1 MSNTEFDLVIIGSG
15 PAGYVGAIRASQL
28 GLKTAIVEKEKT
40 LGGTCLNVGCIP
52 SKAMLESSEHFLQ
65 ANHSLSEHGVD
76 LSGVKLNL
84 KNLLARKDKIVGEL
98 TGGVDYLMKKN
109 NVEKFSGWGQL
120 VSANEVKVSGGDKE
134 TVLKAKNIMLAT
146 GSAPNTL
153 PGLEYNGTT
162 IISST
167 EALSLEK
174 VPKKMLVIGAG
185 AIGLEM
191 GSVWMRLGSE
201 VTVIEYA
208 DKICGPMDKGISKRL
223 MQILKKQGM
232 NFITGAKVTQAD
244 AKKSSVELTYEV
256 MKTGETEKIKGDIC
270 LVAAGRV
277 PYSDKLGLDE
287 LGIEKDKRGFVQVN
301 EHFQTKFSNVYAV
314 GDLIPGPMLAH
325 KAEEEAVA
333 VAEIVAGQ
341 SGHVNYFTV
350 PSVIY
355 TDPEVASVGYTEEE
369 LKAQN
374 IPYKSGTFPFSA
386 NGRAKALG
394 QTDGQVKIL
403 AHKETDQ
410 ILGGHI
416 IGPRASELLSEI
428 IVCMEFG
435 GSAED
440 LARSF
445 HSHPT
450 LSEVVREAALNVDKL
465 ARQM

>member
-28 GLKTAIVEKEKT
+28 GLKVAIVEKDKT

-52 SKAMLESSEHFLQ
+52 SKALLESSEHFLQ
-65 ANHSLSEHGVD
+65 ANHSLAEHGVD
-76 LSGVKLNL
+76 IGSVKLNL
-84 KNLLARKDKIVGEL
+84 DKLMSRKNKIVDEL
-98 TGGVDYLMKKN
+98 TAGVDYLMTKN
-109 NVEKFSGWGQL
+109 KVEKFNGWGEVL
-120 VSANEVKVSGGDKE
+120 SANEVQVTGKE
-134 TVLKAKNIMLAT
+134 TIVLKAKNIMLAT
-146 GSAPNTL
+146 GSIPSNL
-153 PGLEYNGTT
+153 PGLDYNGTN

-167 EALSLEK
+167 EALSLPQ
-174 VPKKMLVIGAG
+174 VPKELLVIGAG

-191 GSVWMRLGSE
+191 GSVWMRLGSK
-201 VTVIEYA
+201 VTVLEYG
-208 DKICGPMDKGISKRL
+208 DKICGPMDKSTSKRL
-223 MQILKKQGM
+223 QQILKKQGM
-232 NFITGAKVTQAD
+232 NFITGAKVTK
-244 AKKSSVELTYEV
+244 AKASKNSVELTYE
-256 MKTGETEKIKGDIC
+256 KLKDGSEQKISGNIV
-270 LVAAGRV
+270 LVSAGRI
-277 PYSDKLGLDE
+277 PFSDKLGLDK
-287 LGIEKDKRGFVQVN
+287 LGIETDKRGFVQVN
-301 EHFQTKFSNVYAV
+301 EHYQTKYPSIYAV

-333 VAEIVAGQ
+333 VAEIIAGQ
-341 SGHVNYFTV
+341 SGHVNYLTV

-369 LKAQN
+369 LKEQG
-374 IPYKSGTFPFSA
+374 IPYKAGSFPFTA

-416 IGPRASELLSEI
+416 VGPRAGDLLTEVV
-428 IVCMEFG
+428 VCMEFG

-445 HSHPT
+445 HAHPT
-450 LSEVVREAALNVDKL
+450 LSEVVREAALNVDKN